1 MVEVKD
7 EWRNQSLR
15 KDPNRKAVDDLSAL
29 LFESLGEKFQMV
41 RQPQIIV
48 LHVSNE
54 FTPRLSERDIAI
66 RVAVMWRLGEIKPAN
81 PFVRKAFDNFARLV
95 GAAIS
100 CDQQFK
106 VRDRLTQN

>member
-1 MVEVKD
+1 
-7 EWRNQSLR
+7 
-15 KDPNRKAVDDLSAL
+15 
-29 LFESLGEKFQMV
+29 
-41 RQPQIIV
+41 V

-95 GAAIS
+95 RAAIS